1 MKEHILDVINSDGK
15 AISFDDTRKAEEYFS
30 SLDKGREFV
39 EELHPTLQG
48 ALRLYTMSGFT
59 DINRTLRENNGK
71 VGENKD
77 LRIFDFSSMSDKYFS
92 MDGVVDAIDAT
103 MAMCPLEDDVIVY
116 RGFNNPRMLGF
127 EEKEDVIDACMMGDI
142 SYTEHGYMS
151 TSAVCGGRFVN
162 ECPYVMAIRLPK
174 GTNVCYLNND
184 VGLIGEVEILV
195 QRGCEVV
202 ITGSEMI
209 DGKCV
214 MYGIVTGRD
223 IEPKDVGDISICDD
237 ASELERIAN
246 YCNDGGDDYMTDID
260 AMFDELDSFELNID
274 SNEKGI

>member
-39 EELHPTLQG
+39 EGLHPTLQG

-103 MAMCPLEDDVIVY
+103 MCPLEDDVIVY